1 MFVIAAFLLEQILE
15 ILDLLIVVHILA
27 RTYAIVNL
35 FLKIDNAFF
44 LCYSFIT
51 VPNFGRGRRLA
62 FATCTALQT
71 LENKERGTEK
81 REKMKRSKKLV
92 SFLLALTLL
101 VTAVPANGTNRV
113 PEAKAAQTDVT
124 ENSDNRLIKW
134 APVEGDDSVTV
145 SNDRV
150 KKAAVIEYGEDS
162 GFYYRGFLFAVRE
175 YEDAIEVNEEK
186 LQELTGDTG
195 YYVSVTP
202 DDVSCQWY
210 EVDASGKRTKLEGYT
225 GSSLQLTYP
234 SYAEADDLVVTN
246 EKKERTFVCDLTVDK
261 ITIDGTDYALPE
273 DSELLADGE
282 RSLEYKFTLKYT
294 GDVIAK
300 SQVDEY
306 FDGLDDVKDK
316 TITAHH
322 KDDCYNY
329 VEDLLSVSEIR
340 RQDYNASYFNY
351 KWTVYYKDGTKEVVS
366 EKKHSSYIA
375 SEYGSQINGS
385 GKQVDH
391 YACEIDLCYGYQVID
406 TITKNFHYRYAPFDF
421 HGDAEVT
428 QTIRNNATVEMD
440 VDAWIADTEAVV
452 PDSLSYQWY
461 RMDAEGNETKLAK
474 ETASTYTV
482 RVPDP
487 SVVYKVEVK
496 AQKQKDFQGP
506 EFEPVL
512 TRTFRFTSS
521 EGYLLKDISYSW
533 YSINIGD
540 TQKLYVEPR
549 VDDSY
554 TLDYEWEKVCYERD
568 DEGNV
573 VYDGS
578 GKRKIISEQVSTTKE
593 CEVKPADVS
602 DFEAIT
608 GYDGENGQDTYNYRV
623 TVSVKKGKEVIDS
636 HVYTFRIA
644 ESISY
649 EVIEE
654 SASSQVLNPGDDLE
668 LYVKTSV
675 KDCYT
680 LEKNWYKKVGEGVAA
695 TRANVESGGIE
706 YISADPVFVIPD
718 KFDRVEQGTYEK
730 WDEELGPC
738 YRYTFWEK
746 IGSGDSVR
754 ISGMEA
760 GKAVDV
766 RGNYRCYLEMYR
778 AGEEKDEE
786 KNPVSGSSW
795 HNFNVTYDSDLS
807 AYAKSCFPV
816 VKEGNTAKLRV
827 VAQTRSDVYKLHYK
841 WEKQGTDGQYTE
853 IKNNDRPDHVIDKAA
868 ASDAGQY
875 RVTVSDE
882 YGGSCAPISIW
893 LSVQE
898 EEKTEVSSDVT
909 HICYTPAH
917 SVYELGV
924 GQKVNL
930 RLDMKLS
937 DADTE
942 VYYAWYRD
950 EKLHRGGLYTSEESN
965 WELIGED
972 KNTYELEAK
981 SEDDFTAYKCMA
993 VYRKNNTEYAKVE
1006 VTFTVR
1012 QAYTAELEK
1021 MTVANQIKRRGDS
1034 ASYQVRLVTDDPA
1047 LTVNYQWYRDDG
1059 TEIEG
1064 AAKETYAVTQLKQG
1078 DFGRIYCVAT
1088 DAQTGKR
1095 VAEPAYFTTS
1105 VYRNGAYL
1113 EKSNVEVEAAVGDA
1127 VTTLGPPVIAR
1138 GDGLELTYQWYRY
1151 RTDADNDHTGSTII
1165 YGAKEPSYKIEEIG
1179 DNEFTQYRCE
1189 IYAEGDY
1196 LASYYTTVTE
1206 KQEDKEEEEEDPIVV
1221 KIPEKYET
1229 TVKAFLGSGAKFA
1242 VAAESKKGLELRYQW
1257 YYRSSNGGSGQAI
1270 GGATKNEYEIAVVT
1284 SAKKGYYYC
1293 VVMDEQG
1300 NRAQSESFTL
1310 LTTTGLSVDTEGFYT
1325 SDAVGVQTSFGA
1337 QNLVLTAT
1345 ATAST
1350 EHGYQPFYQWYHE
1363 TIDERGLIY
1372 GATSQELTLPLINE
1386 EALGMYYCV
1395 VKDSSGA
1402 DYTLKYYVYV
1412 NNGLNAAPSTYHVLQ
1427 QADGSAKMYVTAT
1440 ANAGCVISYQW
1451 SKFGKDEDGES
1462 RYLDIEGAVQDTLV
1476 RGPFTSEDYGNYR
1489 CKISTPGERKYYY
1502 FSIQPDY
1509 AASIN
1514 REFAG
1519 QGDSVSVT
1527 AQLENP
1533 AVNRGY
1539 SYQWYEQE
1547 PVTGTYRRVK
1557 DGTGA
1562 VLTKVAPAVDLSEQF
1577 TGESKLGYVPVGYKC
1592 VIKIQEGEKSWEEIV
1607 EAKVNVLPDLAY
1619 QGTAFPETNH
1629 PNDKAF
1635 DLKTYRAEGAEQ
1647 LKLTFD
1653 GMTDLG
1659 ATACLYVI
1667 DRQGSYRFFDGTNK
1681 SLAGQTITIS
1691 GDSVVFLMNGNQK
1704 ADSYGYKVSNVEPVY
1719 KPQPSENQPNSSKAT
1734 PGSDTSG
1741 LKYGA
1746 AAAKKKTVF
1755 TIKNLKYKITSATK
1769 KSKTVTVTGGKSKKL
1784 KSVTIPATVKIA
1796 GVKYKVTAVSAK
1808 AFQGYSKLKSVTI
1821 GKNVKK
1827 IGASAFAKDKSL
1839 TKVTVKG
1846 TAIKSVG
1853 KKAFANVPKKAAVK
1867 VPAKSRK
1874 SYKKLFKKGAL
1885 KAKVK

>member
-1 MFVIAAFLLEQILE
+1 M
-15 ILDLLIVVHILA
+15 
-27 RTYAIVNL
+27 
-35 FLKIDNAFF
+35 KI
-44 LCYSFIT
+44 
-51 VPNFGRGRRLA
+51 G
-62 FATCTALQT
+62 
-71 LENKERGTEK
+71 
-81 REKMKRSKKLV
+81 KKLV
-92 SFLLALTLL
+92 SFLLAVTLI
-101 VTAVPANGTNRV
+101 VTALPVDGTNRV
-113 PEAKAAQTDVT
+113 LEAKAAQTDVT
-124 ENSDNRLIKW
+124 ENSDGRLVTW

-145 SNDRV
+145 SEDKV
-150 KKAAVIEYGEDS
+150 KKTKVVEYGKNS
-162 GFYYRGFLFAVRE
+162 GFYYQGLLETVP
-175 YEDAIEVNEEK
+175 YYSDVIKVNEDK
-186 LQELTGDTG
+186 LQELTGETD
-195 YYVSVTP
+195 YYDVSIDP
-202 DDVSCQWY
+202 DNVSCQWY
-210 EVDASGKRTKLEGYT
+210 EMDAAGKRTKLEGYT
-225 GSSLQLTYP
+225 DSSLRITSP
-234 SYAEADDLVVTN
+234 SYANAGDIVVTN

-261 ITIDGTDYALPE
+261 ITVDYTDYPLPE
-273 DSELLADGE
+273 DSTILTDEE
-282 RSLEYKFTLKYT
+282 RSLEYKVTLKYA
-294 GDVIAK
+294 GDVIEK
-300 SQVDEY
+300 SQVGEY
-306 FDGLDDVKDK
+306 FYGLDDVKDT
-316 TITAHH
+316 TITAHY

-329 VEDLLSVSEIR
+329 VSDPLNVSEIR
-340 RQDYNASYFNY
+340 CGDYSASYFNY
-351 KWTVYYKDGTKEVVS
+351 KWTAYYKDGTKKVVS
-366 EKKHSSYIA
+366 EEKHSSYIA
-375 SEYGSQINGS
+375 SAYGSQFDES

-391 YACEIDLCYGYQVID
+391 YACEIDLCYGFQVID
-406 TITKNFHYRYAPFDF
+406 TVTKNFSYRYAPFDF

-428 QTIRNNATVEMD
+428 QMIRNNATVEME
-440 VDAWIADTEAVV
+440 VDAWIADTEAIV

-461 RMDAEGNETKLAK
+461 RIDAEGNETKLAK

-487 SVVYKVEVK
+487 TVSYKVEVK
-496 AQKQKDFQGP
+496 AQKQKDFTGP
-506 EFEPVL
+506 EFESVL

-521 EGYLLKDISYSW
+521 EGYLLKDISYSQ
-533 YSINIGD
+533 YYINIGD
-540 TQKLYVEPR
+540 MQKLYVEPR

-554 TLDYEWEKVCYERD
+554 TLDYKWEKVRYERD
-568 DEGNV
+568 DEGNI
-573 VYDGS
+573 VYDDS
-578 GKRKIISEQVSTTKE
+578 GKSKVISEQVSTTKE
-593 CEVKPADVS
+593 CEVKPTDIS
-602 DFEAIT
+602 DFETISA
-608 GYDGENGQDTYNYRV
+608 YDGENGQNPYNYRV
-623 TVSVKKGKEVIDS
+623 TVSVKKGSKVIDS
-636 HVYTFRIA
+636 HVYTFRVS
-644 ESISY
+644 ESIRY

-654 SASSQVLNPGDDLE
+654 SASSQVLDPGDDLE

-680 LEKNWYKKVGEGVAA
+680 LEKNWYQKAGEGIAA
-695 TRANVESGGIE
+695 TKVNVESGGIE
-706 YISADPVFVIPD
+706 YISADPDFVIPE
-718 KFDRVEQGTYEK
+718 KFDRVEQGSYEK
-730 WDEELGPC
+730 WDEELGTC

-746 IGSGDSVR
+746 IGSGDSVKK
-754 ISGMEA
+754 IGTESG
-760 GKAVDV
+760 KVVDV

-786 KNPVSGSSW
+786 KNPVLGSMW
-795 HNFNVTYDSDLS
+795 HDFKVAYDSDLS

-816 VKEGNTAKLRV
+816 VKEGGTAKLRV
-827 VAQTRSDVYKLHYK
+827 VAQTKSDVYKLHYK
-841 WEKQGTDGQYTE
+841 WEKQGADGKYAE
-853 IKNNDRPDHVIDKAA
+853 IKNNDRPDLVIDKAA

-882 YGGSCAPISIW
+882 YDGTCAPISIW

-898 EEKTEVSSDVT
+898 EEKTDVSEDVT
-909 HICYTPAH
+909 HICYTPSH
-917 SVYELGV
+917 SVYELGL

-930 RLDMKLS
+930 SLDMKLS
-937 DADTE
+937 AADTD
-942 VYYAWYRD
+942 VFYAWYRD
-950 EKLHRGGLYTSEESN
+950 EKLHREGLHTSSESN

-981 SEDDFTAYKCMA
+981 SEDDFTKYKCMA
-993 VYRKNNTEYAKVE
+993 VYRKNSTEYAKVE

-1021 MTVANQIKRRGDS
+1021 MTLADQIKRRGDS

-1047 LTVNYQWYRDDG
+1047 LAVNYQWYREDG

-1064 AAKETYAVTQLKQG
+1064 ATKDTYAVTALGHG

-1088 DAQTGKR
+1088 DAQTGER

-1113 EKSNVEVEAAVGDA
+1113 EKNNVEVEAAVGDA

-1151 RTDADNDHTGSTII
+1151 RTDADDDYTGSTII

-1206 KQEDKEEEEEDPIVV
+1206 KQEDKEEEEDPIEV
-1221 KIPEKYET
+1221 KIPETYET
-1229 TVKAFLGSGAKFA
+1229 TVKAFLGSSAKFA
-1242 VAAESKKGLELRYQW
+1242 VTAESKKGLELRYQW
-1257 YYRSSNGGSGQAI
+1257 YYRSSSSSSGQAI

-1293 VVMDEQG
+1293 VVMDEKG

-1310 LTTTGLSVDTEGFYT
+1310 LTTTGLSVDTEGFST
-1325 SDAVGVQTSFGA
+1325 SDAIGVQTSFGA

-1350 EHGYQPFYQWYHE
+1350 EHGYQPFFQWYHE
-1363 TIDERGLIY
+1363 TIDEKGLVY
-1372 GATSQELTLPLINE
+1372 GATSQELTIASINE

-1412 NNGLNAAPSTYHVLQ
+1412 NNGLNASPSTYHVLQ
-1427 QADGSAKMYVTAT
+1427 QADGTAKMYVTAT
-1440 ANAGCVISYQW
+1440 ANANCVISYQW
-1451 SKFGKDEDGES
+1451 SKYGEDEDGEF

-1476 RGPFTSEDYGNYR
+1476 RGPLTSEDYGNYR

-1509 AASIN
+1509 TATIN
-1514 REFAG
+1514 RDFAG
-1519 QGDSVSVT
+1519 QGDSVSVM

-1533 AVNRGY
+1533 AVNRAY

-1562 VLTKVAPAVDLSEQF
+1562 ALTKVAPAVDLSEQF

-1592 VIKIQEGEKSWEEIV
+1592 VITIQEEEKSWEEIV
-1607 EAKVNVLPDLAY
+1607 EAKVNVLPDLTY
-1619 QGTAFPETNH
+1619 QGTTFPETNH

-1653 GMTDLG
+1653 SLTDLG
-1659 ATACLYVI
+1659 STAGLYVI
-1667 DRQGSYRFFDGTNK
+1667 DRQGSYRFFDGTDK
-1681 SLAGQTITIS
+1681 SLAGQTITVS
-1691 GDSVVFLMNGNQK
+1691 GDSVVLLMNGNQK
-1704 ADSYGYKVSNVEPVY
+1704 ADSYGYKISNVEPVF
-1719 KPQPSENQPNSSKAT
+1719 KPQPPANQPNGSKTT
-1734 PGSDTSG
+1734 PGNTSSEN
-1741 LKYGA
+1741 KDGA
-1746 AAAKKKTVF
+1746 AVGTKGSKVTV
-1755 TIKNLKYKITSATK
+1755 KNLKYKITSNKK

-1808 AFQGYSKLKSVTI
+1808 AFQGYGKLKSVTI

-1827 IGASAFAKDKSL
+1827 IGANAFAKDKGL
-1839 TKVTVKG
+1839 TKITVKG

-1867 VPAKSRK
+1867 VPKKSK
-1874 SYKKLFKKGAL
+1874 KAYSKLFKKGAL